1 MVPWKSEQSFS
12 QLFVEFT
19 PAPASYL
26 IGIPSSSGLNLDLLV
41 IAVNILIACLAI
53 ISVYY
58 FNTDY
63 LNQRNAVIIQ
73 QENMSSKK
81 NLFPLKVLVIII
93 VALFLVIL
101 IMNGIQTAGGGQD
114 RYQIQT
120 LLPCLAE
127 LILSL
132 YASQNKNVR
141 NQVKLVLRRERERF
155 EFSNLY
161 SKLQMCARS
170 SKVNPWNWDF
180 DQVTLP
186 QSTYLKVSS
195 IPLM

>member
-1 MVPWKSEQSFS
+1 MGPSVRFTTVPCKSEQGFS
-12 QLFVEFT
+12 LLFVEFT
-19 PAPASYL
+19 PVPASYF

-53 ISVYY
+53 ISTFC
-58 FNTDY
+58 FNTYY
-63 LNQRNAVIIQ
+63 LNQRHAVIIE
-73 QENMSSKK
+73 QENQSSKK
-81 NLFPLKVLVIII
+81 NLISLKVLVIII
-93 VALFLVIL
+93 VAFFLVIL
-101 IMNGIQTAGGGQD
+101 IMNGIQTVGAGQD
-114 RYQIQT
+114 QYQIQT

-141 NQVKLVLRRERERF
+141 NQLKLVVKRERERF

-170 SKVNPWNWDF
+170 RKVNP
-180 DQVTLP
+180 
-186 QSTYLKVSS
+186 
-195 IPLM
+195 